1 MRQIKFR
8 AFFKPMALM
17 FYEFATGT
25 EEVNRGVNENIKRYH
40 EDENWAIMQF
50 TGLLDK
56 NGLQEVYEGDLI
68 DSEGN
73 IKGNIY
79 ENNEIYQEGVDCN
92 VAELCTK
99 GWGYTEKKLLKRGC
113 RYAK

>member
-1 MRQIKFR
+1 MKRPIKFR
-8 AFFKPMALM
+8 AWD
-17 FYEFATGT
+17 T
-25 EEVNRGVNENIKRYH
+25 VNKRILTDFLGYLTSAKVVGEMIRM
-40 EDENWAIMQF
+40 EDIILVFPIMQF

-56 NGLQEVYEGDLI
+56 NGLQEVYEGDII

-79 ENNEIYQEGVDCN
+79 ENQEIYQEGVDCN
-92 VAELCTK
+92 VTELCTK
-99 GWGYTEKKLLKRGC
+99 GWEYTEKELLKRGC